1 MKKILAELFRML
13 HRSTMTTLAGI
24 PGPVPTFPFGTAL
37 DFRGKLPWEV
47 CADYARRYGSVTLIW
62 LMGKPALVL
71 NDPALIGQVLESQR
85 ADFYKDAPVS
95 ALLPILGPAC
105 PFLANDPSWQCKRS
119 NHPFSRPDL
128 STWLGAQTAPVCEAL
143 TVGLRRLA
151 ASSASGPIDLLEA
164 IQRLSFDV
172 FAVAVWGKELPDEIY
187 QLFLSLAR
195 TGDRRIKI
203 PLPVLP
209 PPLSPSFWL
218 ARYRWHRRFEALLD
232 EARQNLSSERTDL
245 VHFLLRHGTPLE
257 GDALRDVLA
266 NIFFGGVFSVA
277 SCLTTTL
284 YLLAQHPDVDRRLR
298 AEAAERVNPQSQIDR
313 LTLEGWAY
321 LDSVLRESL
330 RYLTPVPL
338 YFRNVQRNRAV
349 TFAGHVVPADTIIF
363 ITNWALHRSAEHY
376 RDPERFDPE
385 RWAEG
390 TGLAQA
396 TPLGS
401 DYFFP
406 FGRGPRT
413 CVGLPFA
420 LFYLKLALAL
430 LTAQVRVELDRSL
443 PYRQSFFF
451 GVMMPRGLTARF
463 LAG

>member
-13 HRSTMTTLAGI
+13 HGSTMQSLAGI
-24 PGPVPTFPFGTAL
+24 PGPVPTFPFGNAL

-47 CADYARRYGSVTLIW
+47 CADYARTYGPVTLIW

-71 NDPALIGQVLESQR
+71 NDPTLIGQVLEEGR

-105 PFLANDPSWQCKRS
+105 PFLANDPSWESKRGK
-119 NHPFSRPDL
+119 HPFSRPDL
-128 STWLGAQTAPVCEAL
+128 SAWLGARTAPLCAAL
-143 TVGLRRLA
+143 TAGLRRLV
-151 ASSASGPIDLLEA
+151 ASSASRPIDLLEA

-187 QLFLSLAR
+187 QLFLTLAR

-203 PLPVLP
+203 PLPYLP
-209 PPLSPSFWL
+209 PPPSPFFWL
-218 ARYRWHRRFEALLD
+218 ARYRWQRRFEALLD

-245 VHFLLRHGTPLE
+245 IHFLLRQGTPLE
-257 GDALRDVLA
+257 GEALRDVMA

-298 AEAAERVNPQSQIDR
+298 AEAAERVNPQGTIDR
-313 LTLEGWAY
+313 TTLEGWAY
-321 LDSVLRESL
+321 LDGVLRESL
-330 RYLTPVPL
+330 RYLPPVPL
-338 YFRNVQRNRAV
+338 YFRNVQRQRSV
-349 TFAGHVVPADTIIF
+349 TFAGHVVPVDTVLF

-376 RDPERFDPE
+376 PDPERFDPD

-390 TGLAQA
+390 TELAQA

-401 DYFFP
+401 NYFFP

-420 LFYLKLALAL
+420 LFSMKLTLALVA
-430 LTAQVRVELDRSL
+430 AQVRVDLDRNL

-463 LAG
+463 MAG